1 MRTFLETLKRFV
13 NLLMQV
19 AGVVV
24 DALRSGARKAVRAVV
39 RAVCWLGESTIERA
53 PSWSLVPVL
62 VPSTSRDPGARA
74 SLARYE
80 QLLGWR
86 LHGAPTSKA
95 HELAA

>member
-24 DALRSGARKAVRAVV
+24 DALRSGARKVVRAVV
-39 RAVCWLGESTIERA
+39 RAVCWLGESTIGRA
-53 PSWSLVPVL
+53 PSWNLVL